1 MAQLKENAG
10 ELNFSPKEKLG
21 AYWRF
26 IKIIWR
32 ENKKL
37 AFSRAVLL
45 VAGAFLQPLEI
56 YFFAQFIAAIAAG
69 HTNQAP
75 FLLAV
80 VIISYALRN
89 TVNELTYSRMN
100 DWFEKAAGISVE
112 KNIYEHLSKLDPESL
127 FADQIRRSLDFVR
140 EDLWRLNRVADTSE
154 WFLRSILKLVGTL
167 GLAFAAPWWVTVL
180 ALADASFQAANFW
193 FESKRDIWTAVWN
206 SLDGR
211 RLEYTRFLF
220 LNAQEFRELRL
231 LGAEKTILKKRSSA
245 AVNVLNRF
253 KAMAFKSLRNRGV
266 LSVVHAGAYALVI
279 IVLGTQAF
287 AGPEALAALY
297 VALNL
302 FGLMGESLNGISG
315 SVTRL
320 WSDMEIMAYMNVLLN
335 FETEPEIGLEIP
347 RDRLVVTFNHVTYRY
362 PDNSKDALVD
372 VNLEIKEGEHLA
384 IVGENGA
391 GKSTLLKLLCGLIR
405 PTSGS
410 ILLNGRP
417 LSAYKPEAWRSVF
430 HLMLQDARLYQD
442 FVKDNLMYGFQG
454 RKKNSSIPFEESN
467 KIAGADVVIDFLPRG
482 HQTFIG
488 DWAAPPGI
496 VPHRVSGGQQQR
508 LLISRTL
515 IHGGR
520 IIGFDEPTSAMDANA
535 EMKFFERMLQAA
547 EDRGL
552 IFISHRFSTVRRASR
567 IFVFDEGRLIEDG
580 SHVELMSKNGK
591 YAELYKQQA
600 QWYA

>member
-1 MAQLKENAG
+1 MDNFKENMG
-10 ELNFSPKEKLG
+10 ELNFSPKDKVR

-37 AFSRAVLL
+37 ALTRAALL

-69 HTNQAP
+69 HISQAP
-75 FLLAV
+75 YLLAV
-80 VIISYALRN
+80 VIISYSLRN
-89 TVNELTYSRMN
+89 TVNEITYSRLN
-100 DWFEKAAGISVE
+100 DWFERSAGLSVE

-127 FADQIRRSLDFVR
+127 FADEIRRSLDFVR
-140 EDLWRLNRVADTSE
+140 EDLWRLNRLADTSE
-154 WFLRSILKLVGTL
+154 WFLRSILKFIGTL
-167 GLAFAAPWWVTVL
+167 GLAFAAPWWVTIV
-180 ALADASFQAANFW
+180 ALADALFQAANFW
-193 FESKRDIWTAVWN
+193 YESRRDIWAAVWN

-211 RLEYTRFLF
+211 RLEYTRFIF

-231 LGAEKTILKKRSSA
+231 LGAEKTILKKRSA
-245 AVNVLNRF
+245 ASSNVLGRF
-253 KAMAFKSLRNRGV
+253 KAMAFKSLRNRTV
-266 LSVVHAGAYALVI
+266 LSLVHAGAYALVI

-320 WSDMEIMAYMNVLLN
+320 WSDMEIMAYMNILLN
-335 FETEPEIGLEIP
+335 FETESEIGLEIP
-347 RDRLVVTFNHVTYRY
+347 RDKLVITFKDVSYSY
-362 PDNSKDALVD
+362 PDSKKQALTK
-372 VNLEIKEGEHLA
+372 VNLEIREGEHLA

-391 GKSTLLKLLCGLIR
+391 GKSTLLKLLCGLIH

-442 FVKDNLMYGFQG
+442 FIRDNLLYGLPG
-454 RKKNSSIPFEESN
+454 RKKSASISLEESV
-467 KIAGADVVIDFLPRG
+467 KIAGADKVIDSLPRG
-482 HQTFIG
+482 YQTFIG

-496 VPHRVSGGQQQR
+496 IPHRVSGGQQQR

-535 EMKFFERMLQAA
+535 EMRFFERMLQAA
-547 EDRGL
+547 DDRGL
-552 IFISHRFSTVRRASR
+552 IYISHRFSTVRRAWR
-567 IFVFDEGRLIEDG
+567 IFVFDEGALIEEG
-580 SHVELMSKNGK
+580 SHVELMAKNGK